1 LYLCEYINL
10 IRAFSAQKSP
20 DFTLLLT
27 NKFSNIMLRNYI
39 LVCLSVCFAYC
50 PSLNAQNFQ
59 LQIASYP
66 DSVALSDFKDK
77 GFTSVYHL
85 LDQNG
90 LHRYFAGTYTTREEA
105 ETVQA
110 QVIAKGFHAAT
121 IIDLEEQ
128 RALCGTPCPY
138 FKGGSTFTQD
148 PTQSSTVRNL
158 YFDYSKSALSKEA
171 KAELDGVYQ
180 IMKKSPQSS
189 LKILGYTDGMGSPI
203 FNIQL
208 ATRRARAA
216 RNYLIEKGLH
226 ADKMYIKVFGELDP
240 QKPNSDDMGKDSPE
254 SRKWN
259 RRVVLAVID
268 PSGEVQT
275 TTAK

>member
-1 LYLCEYINL
+1 
-10 IRAFSAQKSP
+10 
-20 DFTLLLT
+20 
-27 NKFSNIMLRNYI
+27 M
-39 LVCLSVCFAYC
+39 
-50 PSLNAQNFQ
+50 NAQNFQ
-59 LQIASYP
+59 VQIASYP
-66 DSVALSDFKDK
+66 DSVSLSDFQDK
-77 GFTSVYHL
+77 GFTSVFHL

-90 LHRYFAGTYTTREEA
+90 LHRYFAGIYSTREEA
-105 ETVQA
+105 EIALQ
-110 QVIAKGFHAAT
+110 QVSEKGYPSAA

-138 FKGGSTFTQD
+138 FKGGVSFTQD
-148 PTQSSTVRNL
+148 PTQSTTVRNL
-158 YFDYSKSALSKEA
+158 YFDYSKSALSKESRE
-171 KAELDGVYQ
+171 ELDGVYQ
-180 IMKKSPQSS
+180 VMKKSPQSS
-189 LKILGYTDGMGSPI
+189 LKILGYTDGMGSPT

-226 ADKMYIKVFGELDP
+226 ADKMYIKVYGELDP
-240 QKPNSDDMGKDSPE
+240 QKPNIDDTGKDSPE

-275 TTAK
+275 SSGK

>member
-1 LYLCEYINL
+1 
-10 IRAFSAQKSP
+10 
-20 DFTLLLT
+20 
-27 NKFSNIMLRNYI
+27 MLRNYF
-39 LVCLSVCFAYC
+39 LVSLLVCFAC
-50 PSLNAQNFQ
+50 FATVSAQNFQ
-59 LQIASYP
+59 VQIAAYP
-66 DSVALSDFKDK
+66 DTVALSDFKEK
-77 GFTSVYHL
+77 GLPNVYHL

-90 LHRYFAGTYTTREEA
+90 LYRYFAGTYTTREEA
-105 ETVQA
+105 E
-110 QVIAKGFHAAT
+110 VIQRATIEKGFQAST

-138 FKGGSTFTQD
+138 FKGGTTFTED
-148 PTQSSTVRNL
+148 PAQSATVRNL
-158 YFDYSKSALSKEA
+158 YFDYSKSSLSKEA
-171 KAELDGVYQ
+171 RAELDVVYQ
-180 IMKKSPQSS
+180 TMKKSPSSS
-189 LKILGYTDGMGSPI
+189 LKILGYTDGMGSPS

-240 QKPNSDDMGKDSPE
+240 QKPNSDDLGKDSPE

-268 PSGEVQT
+268 ASGEVQT
-275 TTAK
+275 SGN